1 MTKSNLIQN
10 NKDAAAKVFFIFW
23 VCIIALR
30 LSFAENSTIE
40 SFSLEGVFY
49 DNLIS
54 ICISA
59 ILFLAAVIWLVI
71 LLCRNNRRYKYTG
84 FEPGIFLFIIAAV
97 ISTYFAPNRRAA
109 MNDSLTML
117 GGIVG
122 AAALAQVLESETRK
136 KILIFVIIAMA
147 IVNVYQCFDQ
157 YHNSNKMMIEQYKAE
172 PEFQLER
179 LGIERGSFQQ
189 MLYEHRL
196 YSKDVKGFFATGNS
210 AGCFFNLAIFSA
222 IAVFA
227 PGLKKFKEKKL
238 KTFIFPILILLV
250 LFGGLILTAS
260 KGAIISFVLAF
271 IILLVSSKFADFL
284 KVHKILIFI
293 TTASVFIA
301 GVLLIVHYGLKHNAL
316 PGGNSML
323 VRWQYWTGAATI
335 IADHFFTGVGGN
347 NFGSFYTQYKIPE
360 GLETVRD
367 PHCFL
372 LSVLSSYGIVG
383 LAGFCVALFVPIIR
397 RLNNPIPRP
406 GLEKNNFVST
416 VLWCGISAVLVLLLL
431 RPIAVRIELASNIAV
446 ALYIIAMMYAA
457 PVFFFGVTLWL
468 CVRSRESYDEFS
480 VWTAPLLCGI
490 FAVLLHN
497 LIDFAIFEPGI
508 MTALWASAA
517 LATCQSLPSNTN
529 EAKKSS
535 PLKKTFSIISVAA
548 LAGALLWMY
557 IIPVGKTAVKIE
569 TAKML
574 SYYGRLNEAT
584 IILDSAADDDR
595 LDPTPDTLKGVML
608 LQSYKNNPE
617 ENQEILFQAEKAFQT
632 AIPRNPADFKNYD
645 KLSDVYQ
652 SLAEAYPQQRLS
664 WFEKAFESLSR
675 AVNLYPSSAELHL
688 TLATIAQQLNKIDC
702 AIENYSQAIAIEDA
716 YREQF
721 KIMYPGKEIFSRL
734 GEIKYNFAKERLEE
748 LTKKADNYKK

>member
-1 MTKSNLIQN
+1 MAKSNLIQIKN
-10 NKDAAAKVFFIFW
+10 DIAAKVFFVIL

-54 ICISA
+54 ICISV
-59 ILFLAAVIWLVI
+59 ILVLAAVTWLVI
-71 LLCRNNRRYKYTG
+71 SLCSSNRRYKYTG

-97 ISTYFAPNRRAA
+97 ISTYFASNRRAA
-109 MNDSLTML
+109 MNDSLTIL
-117 GGIVG
+117 GGIIG
-122 AAALAQVLESETRK
+122 ATALAGILESETRK
-136 KILIFVIIAMA
+136 KILIFIIIAIA

-157 YHNSNKMMIEQYKAE
+157 YYNSNKMVIEQYKAE
-172 PEFQLER
+172 PEFQLQR

-196 YSKDVKGFFATGNS
+196 YSKDVKGFFATSNS

-238 KTFIFPILILLV
+238 KTFILPILILLV
-250 LFGGLILTAS
+250 LFGGMILTAS
-260 KGAIISFVLAF
+260 KGAIASFVLAF
-271 IILLVSSKFADFL
+271 FILLVSSKFADFL
-284 KVHKILIFI
+284 KAHKILIF
-293 TTASVFIA
+293 TAVASVFIA
-301 GVLLIVHYGLKHNAL
+301 GVLLIVYYGLKHNTL

-323 VRWQYWTGAATI
+323 VRWQYWTAASAMIT
-335 IADHFFTGVGGN
+335 DHFFTGVGGN
-347 NFGSFYTQYKIPE
+347 NFCSYYTQYKIPE

-367 PHCFL
+367 PHCFV
-372 LSVLSSYGIVG
+372 LSILSSYGIVG

-397 RLNNPIPRP
+397 WLKNPVPRP
-406 GLEKNNFVST
+406 GPEKNNLVSMS
-416 VLWCGISAVLVLLLL
+416 LWCGISAVLVLLLL
-431 RPIAVRIELASNIAV
+431 RPIAIRTELTSNIDV
-446 ALYIIAMMYAA
+446 ALYIIAVMYAA
-457 PVFFFGVTLWL
+457 PVFFFGVTLWV
-468 CVRSRESYDEFS
+468 CVRSRKSYDESS

-517 LATCQSLPSNTN
+517 LVACQSLPSNTS

-535 PLKKTFSIISVAA
+535 PLKKTFSVVSVAA

-584 IILDSAADDDR
+584 IILASAAEDDR
-595 LDPTPDTLKGVML
+595 LDPTPDKLKGIMIL
-608 LQSYKNNPE
+608 RSYKNNPS
-617 ENQEILFQAEKAFQT
+617 ENQEILFPAEKAFQA
-632 AIPRNPADFKNYD
+632 AILRNPADFKNYD

-652 SLAEAYPQQRLS
+652 SLAEAYPQQHLS
-664 WFEKAFESLSR
+664 WFAKAFESLSR
-675 AVNLYPSSAELHL
+675 AVDLYPSSAELHL

-721 KIMYPGKEIFSRL
+721 KIMYPGKELFSRL
-734 GEIKYNFAKERLEE
+734 GEIKYNFAKQRLEE
-748 LTKKADNYKK
+748 LTKKAENKKK